1 MLRTLMEWRLLLPYL
16 SVRELGRIKV
26 AAPAEV
32 AASEWWEVLR
42 REHRFAALR
51 RHRQSH
57 SLVGKERVVS
67 WDDEVTV
74 QQLGLFLS
82 LNE

>member
-26 AAPAEV
+26 AVPVEVPAR
-32 AASEWWEVLR
+32 EWWEVLR
-42 REHRFAALR
+42 REHCFAALR

-57 SLVGKERVVS
+57 SLVGQKRVVS

-82 LNE
+82 LQE

>member
-26 AAPAEV
+26 AAPVEV
-32 AASEWWEVLR
+32 ATREWWEVLR
-42 REHRFAALR
+42 REHGFAALR

-57 SLVGKERVVS
+57 SLVRKERVVS
-67 WDDEVTV
+67 WDDDVTV
-74 QQLGLFLS
+74 NQLGLFLS
-82 LNE
+82 LND